1 MKWFALILQILCHIF
16 VAYTQDCDFDYY
28 PKKGGHYLFATYYE
42 KDHQTP
48 RNGNCERKIGT
59 QFYVRRSFDK
69 GHIVSEELNYY
80 NDGKFTPHIR
90 TQLNHSTKKNQH
102 LGFCKEYNEK
112 GSLIRHFE
120 FFTDP
125 SGRRCE
131 RETEYLPTGKL
142 RFIREFAFIR
152 LSEIDSFHLNEH
164 PPHTVDDFGYTSLQV
179 PFGVHRWYN
188 DQGQLIREEHYD
200 QLTFYRQDAE
210 HLLHGKFTEFH
221 DNGKLKTQGQFKEG
235 NPDGS
240 WSYFHFNGRVYEQG
254 IYRNNIKDSLWQQW
268 DDQGKLTKES
278 LYDYNADN
286 PFAPVRE
293 KEYNALGLL
302 VKSKEVNTEK
312 QAILQ
317 EWSPQGKLM
326 RYVRYS
332 TGMQMNWNNTDYREF
347 EKTWYDNGQV
357 KSIHNKRSDTSYVS
371 YFKNGQMERLNLGH
385 WYDTLRKEEKT
396 EWNIQGTRLLH
407 IETSYGDG
415 DNRQVIKRYY
425 SNGNL
430 AQRLATYN
438 EEQIDFRYSLNG
450 ISYLKSKT
458 IHQKLQGRYEERDTI
473 SGQLLLGNYDQGIR
487 HGLWELKTK
496 DSVILEKLTY
506 DHGCVQAQTA
516 WGYTTEDEKQ
526 RWQQRANYLIYHQ
539 REAPWES
546 MKTCL
551 EYRDSLAHWL
561 RLLNE
566 TLEKH
571 GVSTDYGQL
580 EFQALHF
587 ELPHVYYRNLI
598 EDGIKEYRAVQL
610 LHLIDSLGWKWKA
623 IQLSNGTYIGTIEFT
638 GILNPAMQVKL
649 LGEHSQFFYPV
660 FTATDDPDGTMYPR
674 SWGSPPPSAV
684 VIQSMTPCHTTVQ
697 YSDKGRST
705 NFVVYSNGAVEILN
719 RTISWEAW
727 KKLHEEPSPY
737 DRDFYWKD

>member
-1 MKWFALILQILCHIF
+1 MKWAGLIILIMCRISFAN
-16 VAYTQDCDFDYY
+16 AQDCNFDYY
-28 PKKGGHYLFATYYE
+28 PKKGGHYLFSTYYE
-42 KDHQTP
+42 KDNQTP
-48 RNGNCERKIGT
+48 RNDECDRKIGN

-80 NDGKFTPHIR
+80 DDGKFTPHIR

-120 FFTDP
+120 FYTDP
-125 SGRRCE
+125 TGRRCE
-131 RETEYLPTGKL
+131 RETEYLPTGTL
-142 RFIREFAFIR
+142 RFIREYAFIR

-188 DQGQLIREEHYD
+188 DQGLLIREEHYD

-235 NPDGS
+235 NPDGM
-240 WSYFHFNGRVYEQG
+240 WKRYHVNGMLFQEG
-254 IYRNNIKDSLWQQW
+254 LYRNNIQDSLWRQW
-268 DDQGKLTKES
+268 DDRGNLTKES
-278 LYDYNADN
+278 LYDQGANN

-293 KEYNALGLL
+293 KEYNAAGLL
-302 VKSKEVNTEK
+302 VNSKEINAEK

-317 EWSPQGKLM
+317 EWSPQGNLM

-332 TGMQMNWNNTDYREF
+332 NGMQMNWNNADNREF
-347 EKTWYDNGQV
+347 EKNWYDNGQV

-371 YFKNGQMERLNLGH
+371 YFRNGQMERLNIGR
-385 WYDTLRKEEKT
+385 WDGMIRNEQIT
-396 EWNIQGTRLLH
+396 EWNIQGTRILY
-407 IETSYGDG
+407 IEITHGNGNNY
-415 DNRQVIKRYY
+415 QEVKRYY

-430 AQRLATYN
+430 SHREINNNKEHT
-438 EEQIDFRYSLNG
+438 DFRYSFDGKN
-450 ISYLKSKT
+450 YVKSRMVN
-458 IHQKLQGRYEERDTI
+458 QQLQGRYEERDTLN
-473 SGQLLLGNYDQGIR
+473 GQFLVGHYDQGIR

-506 DHGCVQAQTA
+506 DYGCVQAQTA

-526 RWQQRANYLIYHQ
+526 RWQQRANYIIYQ
-539 REAPWES
+539 QNQAPWEN
-546 MKTCL
+546 MKACIA
-551 EYRDSLAHWL
+551 YRDSLAHWM
-561 RLLNE
+561 RLFNQ
-566 TLEKH
+566 TLEKN
-571 GVSTDYGQL
+571 GVSPDFGQL

-623 IQLSNGTYIGTIEFT
+623 VQLSNGTYTGTIEFT

-649 LGEHSQFFYPV
+649 LGEHSPYFYPV
-660 FTATDDPDGTMYPR
+660 FTATDDPNGTIYPR
-674 SWGSPPPSAV
+674 TWGSPPPASV
-684 VIQSMTPCHTTVQ
+684 IIQSRNSCYATVQ

-705 NFVVYSNGAVEILN
+705 YIVVYSNGDVEILN

-727 KKLHEEPSPY
+727 KKLQEEPSPY

>member
-1 MKWFALILQILCHIF
+1 MKWAALILLIFCHIS
-16 VAYTQDCDFDYY
+16 VAQAQACDFDYY
-28 PKKGGHYLFATYYE
+28 PKKGGHYLFSTYYE
-42 KDHQTP
+42 KDNKTP
-48 RNGNCERKIGT
+48 RTGNCEHNIGT
-59 QFYVRRSFDK
+59 QRYTLRSFDK
-69 GHIVSEELNYY
+69 GHITLEELNYY

-90 TQLNHSTKKNQH
+90 TQLNHSTKKGQD
-102 LGFCKEYNEK
+102 LGYNKVYDEK
-112 GSLIRHFE
+112 GNLIHHFQ
-120 FFTDP
+120 FYTDKT
-125 SGRRCE
+125 GRRCE

-179 PFGVHRWYN
+179 PYGVIRWYN

-240 WSYFHFNGRVYEQG
+240 WRYFHFNGRVYEQG

-278 LYDYNADN
+278 LYDYSADN

-385 WYDTLRKEEKT
+385 WYDALRKEEKT
-396 EWNIQGTRLLH
+396 EWNIQGTRLLY
-407 IETSYGDG
+407 IEITHGNGNNYQD
-415 DNRQVIKRYY
+415 VKRYY

-430 AQRLATYN
+430 SHREINNNKEHTDL
-438 EEQIDFRYSLNG
+438 RYSFDGKN
-450 ISYLKSKT
+450 YVKSRMVN
-458 IHQKLQGRYEERDTI
+458 QQLQGRYEERDTLN
-473 SGQLLLGNYDQGIR
+473 GQFLVGHYDQGIR

-516 WGYTTEDEKQ
+516 WGYTTEDEKITWQ
-526 RWQQRANYLIYHQ
+526 RRANYIIYHQ
-539 REAPWES
+539 NQAPWEN
-546 MKTCL
+546 MKDCIA
-551 EYRDSLAHWL
+551 YRDSLAHWM
-561 RLLNE
+561 RLLNQ
-566 TLEKH
+566 TLVKN
-571 GVSTDYGQL
+571 GVNPDFGQL

-598 EDGIKEYRAVQL
+598 EDGIKEYRAEQL

-649 LGEHSQFFYPV
+649 LGEHSHFFYPV

-684 VIQSMTPCHTTVQ
+684 VIQSMNPCYATVQ
-697 YSDKGRST
+697 YSEKGRST
-705 NFVVYSNGAVEILN
+705 HVVVYSNGAVEILN

-727 KKLHEEPSPY
+727 KKLQEEPSPY
-737 DRDFYWKD
+737 DRNFYWKD